1 MICLALFR
9 PFLLGVF
16 AYLPLASALAQTA
29 SPTPLTSAAAPGGC
43 VHPFGLD
50 DNTEYVYQLLD
61 HNGKSQGLIRN
72 RVVSLGSE
80 TNKKQTITTNTVLIK
95 SGIYD
100 TKSRLVHSQDLTYRC
115 RQDTSFTDGLGE
127 LSFES
132 LRRFRDRRLAFA
144 PVPLA
149 WPNQPTVGSEL
160 PGGGV
165 TVDVS
170 SSVVDIAKVFSKVQ
184 KRRVTGDL
192 SPITTPAGTFSCYKI
207 ESEREAGTLAHVD
220 MLLRTVNKVVD
231 YYSPNVGIVKTE
243 VYGKNGK
250 LEQTRVLTE
259 RNLGGKTNQSAAQ
272 KKVKVK
278 FKE

>member
-1 MICLALFR
+1 MICSALFR
-9 PFLLGVF
+9 PLLLGTF
-16 AYLPLASALAQTA
+16 ACLPLASVLAQTTDTTQ
-29 SPTPLTSAAAPGGC
+29 PTSAAAPGGC

-50 DNTEYVYQLLD
+50 DNTEYVYQLFD
-61 HNGKSQGLIRN
+61 RDGKSQGVIRN
-72 RVVSLGSE
+72 RVVSLGTE

-184 KRRVTGDL
+184 KRRVVSDL
-192 SPITTPAGTFSCYKI
+192 SPITTPAGTFACYKI
-207 ESEREAGTLAHVD
+207 ESERESGTLAHVD
-220 MLLRTVNKVVD
+220 MLLRTVSKVVD
-231 YYSPNVGIVKTE
+231 YYSPNVGLVRTE

-259 RNLGGKTNQSAAQ
+259 RNLGGKANQSAVQ
-272 KKVKVK
+272 KKVKM
-278 FKE
+278 

>member
-1 MICLALFR
+1 MTRASLTR
-9 PFLLGVF
+9 PFLLGVL
-16 AYLPLASALAQTA
+16 ACLPLATTLAQTTA
-29 SPTPLTSAAAPGGC
+29 TSQPTSAAAPGGC

-50 DNTEYVYQLLD
+50 DNTEYVYQVLD
-61 HNGKSQGLIRN
+61 NAGKSTGLIRY

-80 TNKKQTITTNTVLIK
+80 TNKKQTLTTNTVQIK

-100 TKSRLVHSQDLTYRC
+100 TKNRLLHSQDLTYRC
-115 RQDTSFTDGLGE
+115 RRDTSFTDGLSE
-127 LSFES
+127 LSFEN

-165 TVDVS
+165 TVAVS

-184 KRRVTGDL
+184 KRRVVSDM
-192 SPITTPAGTFSCYKI
+192 SPVATPAGTFPCYKI
-207 ESEREAGTLAHVD
+207 ESERESGTLARAD
-220 MLLRTVNKVVD
+220 MLLRTTNKVVD

-250 LEQTRVLTE
+250 LEQTRVLAE
-259 RNLGGKTNQSAAQ
+259 RNLGGKTNQSAVQEKSKAG
-272 KKVKVK
+272 
-278 FKE
+278 FGE